1 MKLITILATATAL
14 ANASPFAAPELD
26 ARDCTANNCLRA
38 IRGAPEDVANMF
50 CSTVLGKSPVTDAI
64 TVTATATVT
73 AYTTVVSTA
82 TTHVVTGT
90 VTV

>member
-1 MKLITILATATAL
+1 MKLITVLAMAVAL
-14 ANASPFAAPELD
+14 ANAIPFSAPKLD
-26 ARDCTANNCLRA
+26 SRDCSSNNCMRA

-50 CSTVLGKSPVTDAI
+50 CSTALGKSPATDVI